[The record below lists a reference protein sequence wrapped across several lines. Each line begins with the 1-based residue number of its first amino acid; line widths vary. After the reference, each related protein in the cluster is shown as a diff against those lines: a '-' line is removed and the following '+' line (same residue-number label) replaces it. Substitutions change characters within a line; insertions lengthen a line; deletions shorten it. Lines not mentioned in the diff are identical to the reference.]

1 MPLIPRH
8 IELGFVMGGAGVTHF
23 TAPQFYDPIVP
34 KWMPGKARTWV
45 YASGAVELTCAA
57 LLLVPKTR
65 KLGGALSFVTLL
77 GVFPANIQSAIDG
90 GIEGAKPPFDSAPA
104 AIARLPFQ
112 VPLLMVAWKVAKGR

>member
-1 MPLIPRH
+1 VPLIPRH

-34 KWMPGKARTWV
+34 KWMPGKPRTWV

-112 VPLLMVAWKVAKGR
+112 IPLLMVAWKVAKGR